1 VVRAGLA
8 RLHGEIAVAS
18 TPGVGTSFTLKL
30 PLTLL
35 ISEALMVRVGS
46 ETLAIPLLAVQQVLM
61 ARPEWIRPT
70 ERGEVLP
77 LYLETVDLLRLDRV
91 LGLPPGP
98 ELDRVPVVVLR
109 GGGRVVAVAVRDILE
124 KEAIVV
130 KGLGPFLDGLWPF
143 AGGTISADGRV
154 ILVLDPSRLL
164 QPGGAG
170 GPRPAPTLAPV
181 AEAPEIVLPPPPE
194 PEATERRRRVLL
206 VDDSISVRTHV
217 GRMLERSGFAV
228 ALASDGVEARERL
241 AEAPVDVV
249 ITDLEMPRMNGFEL
263 IQELRRATATR
274 MLPVVVLT
282 TRAGSKYLNLA
293 RWLGA
298 NHYVAKPVDEDAFV
312 ALVESLVSPAA
323 RS

>member
-1 VVRAGLA
+1 
-8 RLHGEIAVAS
+8 
-18 TPGVGTSFTLKL
+18 
-30 PLTLL
+30 
-35 ISEALMVRVGS
+35 
-46 ETLAIPLLAVQQVLM
+46 
-61 ARPEWIRPT
+61 
-70 ERGEVLP
+70 
-77 LYLETVDLLRLDRV
+77 
-91 LGLPPGP
+91 
-98 ELDRVPVVVLR
+98 
-109 GGGRVVAVAVRDILE
+109 
-124 KEAIVV
+124 
-130 KGLGPFLDGLWPF
+130 
-143 AGGTISADGRV
+143 
-154 ILVLDPSRLL
+154 
-164 QPGGAG
+164 
-170 GPRPAPTLAPV
+170 
-181 AEAPEIVLPPPPE
+181 
-194 PEATERRRRVLL
+194 
-206 VDDSISVRTHV
+206 
-217 GRMLERSGFAV
+217 MLERSGFAV